1 MLCQFY
7 GVFLGFYL
15 GWETNWIMQVKFSLF
30 PRDNGMPSPDCLFT
44 IRRSRDYVAMMYN
57 VFHRKESGTAT

>member
-1 MLCQFY
+1 MFSQFY

-30 PRDNGMPSPDCLFT
+30 PRDNCASSPDSGFIIC
-44 IRRSRDYVAMMYN
+44 RDRDHVAMMSDL
-57 VFHRKESGTAT
+57 FHREESETAT